1 MADKEL
7 VVAERVHLR
16 LKEEI
21 FVFVCL
27 TVLTV
32 LAITGFSLIFF
43 QVVCIFVGFSII
55 LLEVLWFTTT
65 VVHIVE
71 NNAADPKLLTY
82 KNGVF
87 TLRDIKQTV
96 TFKKTDI
103 IDMLFKR
110 KRDILRGRKI
120 LQDSDD
126 NYGKLVVWYKIDDNN
141 IFRLTLKDV
150 MLQKTVFDEIF
161 ENQKETKAK

>member
-27 TVLTV
+27 AVLTV

-43 QVVCIFVGFSII
+43 PVVCIFVGFSII

-126 NYGKLVVWYKIDDNN
+126 NYGKLVIWYKIDDNN